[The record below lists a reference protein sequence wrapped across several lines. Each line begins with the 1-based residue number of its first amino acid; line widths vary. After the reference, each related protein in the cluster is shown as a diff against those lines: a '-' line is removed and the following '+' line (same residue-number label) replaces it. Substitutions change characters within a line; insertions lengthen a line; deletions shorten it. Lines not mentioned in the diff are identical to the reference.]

1 MLASCVWKP
10 NLETSVV
17 CLCFNL
23 MLYCCCCCC
32 CFSSLN
38 SKLRSS
44 GEHIFSLEL
53 QRQREVTGPEQV
65 RGVNPPED
73 GREDSLNR
81 VRVRWRQAI
90 LMEREVER
98 ERKLLDG
105 TETIQEFRFYFSVSS
120 LQNKVLTVDGVKVK
134 LQVRRF
140 TFFQGSERLLLQE
153 VPVFPS
159 WKKLLPG
166 ILETEGGRIQWK
178 CTLTSFTSL
187 KLATETI
194 QICTMN

>member
-1 MLASCVWKP
+1 MIDLPISDQTQHISASMLASCVWKP
-10 NLETSVV
+10 NLELSVI

-23 MLYCCCCCC
+23 MVCCCCF
-32 CFSSLN
+32 FSSLN
-38 SKLRSS
+38 SKPRSS

-53 QRQREVTGPEQV
+53 QRQREVTGAEQV

-73 GREDSLNR
+73 GQEDSLNR
-81 VRVRWRQAI
+81 VRVRWRHAI

-98 ERKLLDG
+98 ERKLLDDM
-105 TETIQEFRFYFSVSS
+105 ETIQEFRFYFSVSS

-140 TFFQGSERLLLQE
+140 TFFQGPERLLLQG

-159 WKKLLPG
+159 
-166 ILETEGGRIQWK
+166 
-178 CTLTSFTSL
+178 
-187 KLATETI
+187 
-194 QICTMN
+194 